1 MSKAF
6 VLDTNVILDDP
17 ESLNNFDGRLKILPI
32 TVIEELDRLKRGMDE
47 RAVNSRKASR
57 IIKEAVDTNRDDLI
71 VLTEDTLS
79 PLDIQLEMMALEP
92 DDLILLYYK
101 TARDKFADSHDS
113 VVLVT
118 NDNNMYIKAK
128 AYGFEVENIKRHSVP
143 SVTIETSTVTMS
155 EFDFDQIAHGR
166 SHIEAG
172 DYMSQFYDNQYVV
185 IASEFSTKQTVLG
198 KVVGGKFIKL
208 NPDFQE
214 GASGVKPKNKEQ
226 RFLFD
231 ALCDPAID
239 LVLVNGAAGAGKT
252 LLSMAVGLNRVI
264 EGKKYDRMIITKPT
278 YAIDNEIGHL
288 PGSLEEKMMPWLAPY
303 QDNLEYITKR
313 NKYKNLENLY
323 DNPYIEVMALTFIR
337 GRSIMNSFTIIDEV
351 QNIPPSTVKTII
363 SRAGQGSKLVMLGD
377 TSQIDNPNLNK
388 QLNGLSYAIDKLKG
402 YDCVACLQMTK
413 SFRSRLAEIA
423 VDVL

>member
-1 MSKAF
+1 MKAF
-6 VLDTNVILDDP
+6 VLDSNVILDDP
-17 ESLNNFDGRLKILPI
+17 ECLNNFDGRLKVLPI

-57 IIKEAVDTNRDDLI
+57 IIKEAVDTNRDDMAILI
-71 VLTEDTLS
+71 EKDLD

-101 TARDKFADSHDS
+101 VARDRYLGEYDE

-128 AYGFEVENIKRHSVP
+128 AYGFTVENIKRHAVEP
-143 SVTIETSTVTMS
+143 TPVETKTIVLP
-155 EFDFDQIAHGR
+155 EFEFSQIAYGR
-166 SHIEAG
+166 NHIDAS
-172 DYMSQFYDNQYVV
+172 DYMSEYYENQYIV
-185 IASEFSTKQTVLG
+185 IASEYSTKQTLLG
-198 KVVGGKFIKL
+198 KVLGGKIVGL
-208 NPDFQE
+208 NQDYQE

-226 RFLFD
+226 RFFFD

-239 LVLVNGAAGAGKT
+239 LIIVNGAAGSGKT

-303 QDNLEYITKR
+303 QDNLEYIVKR

-337 GRSIMNSFTIIDEV
+337 GRSIMNAFTIIDEV
-351 QNIPPSTVKTII
+351 QNIPPSTVKTIV
-363 SRAGQGSKLVMLGD
+363 SRAGQGSKLILLGD

-388 QLNGLSYAIDKLKG
+388 HLNGLSYAINKLKG
-402 YDCVACLQMTK
+402 HDNIACLQMSK
-413 SFRSRLAEIA
+413 SFRSRLAQQA
-423 VDVL
+423 VDIL